1 MTQATVNALHKY
13 SSVLNRNHSTWP
25 LAKVERK
32 ESQIN
37 IFVFHSGTGEPGRS
51 VSSLLCNTVIG
62 GLLARIRAYQLL
74 PSPVSKT
81 GAYSERKEHIDSK
94 KNYYILQLQN
104 DLKNAY
110 LGVFHSSFTEMLY
123 LGEIGIFTRAP
134 NCTNVM
140 KNSIKKLKNKNLE
153 K

>member
-13 SSVLNRNHSTWP
+13 SSALNRNHSTWP

-51 VSSLLCNTVIG
+51 VSLLLCNTVIG

-94 KNYYILQLQN
+94 KKLLYSTITEWFKKCILGSISLFFHW
-104 DLKNAY
+104 NAIPGWNWNIY
-110 LGVFHSSFTEMLY
+110 PCTKLYKCDEEFHKET
-123 LGEIGIFTRAP
+123 
-134 NCTNVM
+134 
-140 KNSIKKLKNKNLE
+140 
-153 K
+153 